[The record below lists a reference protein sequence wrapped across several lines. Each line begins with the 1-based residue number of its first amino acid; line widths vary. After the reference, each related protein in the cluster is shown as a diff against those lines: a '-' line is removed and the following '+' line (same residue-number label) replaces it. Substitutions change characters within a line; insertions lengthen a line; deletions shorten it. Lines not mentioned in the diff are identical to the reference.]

1 LHLYSW
7 HFDRGNE
14 IIATMAIWTPA
25 IEARTGPRARAIAEA
40 IGEDIA
46 SGRLKSGD
54 RLPPQRDLAD
64 ALSLSANTVMRAY
77 AEATRRGYV
86 EGEVGRGTFVRPA
99 AVPSP
104 GHMGAGMQRQAEGP
118 IDFSLN
124 LPFIGDAKDALSATL
139 GAIARSGELAA
150 YLDYDNASARSR
162 HAEAGAQWLR
172 RIEVPAGSERIVL
185 TNGAQQGIF
194 ASLMAL
200 LRPGDLLLSDHL
212 IYAPVKAMARHLG
225 VKLAALRADE
235 EGLLPDALANACRRS
250 GAKVLYCTPT
260 LHTPTT
266 TTMSEGRRQEIARIA
281 TAEDLFIVEDDV
293 FGFLPATR
301 PPPLAAMA
309 PAHTI
314 FTTSVSKSLAPGLR
328 VGYVHAPERLAPAI
342 RSAVGIASWM
352 PPSLMGEIA
361 RRWIEDGTAVRLNE
375 AQRAHAARRQAMARR
390 ALAGHAYKADPHGF
404 HLWLPLPEGWQANA
418 FADAAKR
425 DGVLL
430 NPARSF
436 AVSSEAPE
444 AVRLCLS
451 HEMSDDR
458 AMRGLA
464 VIAALLEHG
473 ENGDVLVI

>member
-1 LHLYSW
+1 M
-7 HFDRGNE
+7 
-14 IIATMAIWTPA
+14 MAIWTPA
-25 IEARTGPRARAIAEA
+25 IETRAGPRARVIAEA
-40 IGEDIA
+40 IGEDIL

-64 ALSLSANTVMRAY
+64 ALGLSANTVMRAY

-86 EGEVGRGTFVRPA
+86 EGEVGRGTYVRPA
-99 AVPSP
+99 AGQSL
-104 GHMGAGMQRQAEGP
+104 GNTGAGLQRRAAGP

-124 LPFIGDAKDALSATL
+124 LPFIGDAEGALSAAL
-139 GAIARSGELAA
+139 AAIARSGGLAA
-150 YLDYDNASARSR
+150 YLDHESASARAR
-162 HAEAGAQWLR
+162 HAEAGAAWLR
-172 RIEVPAGSERIVL
+172 RIEVPAASDRMVL

-194 ASLMAL
+194 ATLMAL
-200 LRPGDLLLSDHL
+200 LRPGDLLLTDHL

-225 VKLAALRADE
+225 VKLMAIHADE
-235 EGLLPDALANACRRS
+235 EGLLPDALASACRRS
-250 GAKVLYCTPT
+250 AAKVLYCTPT

-266 TTMSEGRRQEIARIA
+266 TTMGEGRRQEIARIA
-281 TAEDLFIVEDDV
+281 RAHDLIIIEDDV
-293 FGFLPATR
+293 FGFLPAVR
-301 PPPLAAMA
+301 PPPLAALA
-309 PAHTI
+309 PEHTI
-314 FTTSVSKSLAPGLR
+314 FTTSVSKSMAPGLR

-342 RSAVGIASWM
+342 RSAVGISSWM
-352 PPSLMGEIA
+352 PPPLMGEIA
-361 RRWIEDGTAVRLNE
+361 TRWIEDETAVRLNE
-375 AQRAHAARRQAMARR
+375 AQRAHAARRQAIARR
-390 ALAGHAYKADPHGF
+390 VLAGHAYKADPQGF
-404 HLWLPLPEGWQANA
+404 HLWLPLSEGWQANA

-436 AVSSEAPE
+436 AAASEAPE

-473 ENGDVLVI
+473 ENDDVLVI